1 MSALALLAFA
11 VCAGVDWVAVAQGRK
26 ELEYVAKP
34 AALAVLIVYATAG
47 AAPSGWLMLALV
59 FSLLGDVYL
68 MLPAELFAAGL
79 GAFLIAHLAYIAAFD
94 ASIAARVVWLVI
106 LLAGAVPLALRIMR
120 SVKDSAL
127 RPAVALY
134 MTVITFMVASALA
147 SGMLLAAFGA
157 LFFFAS
163 DSILAW
169 DRFVNRLPQGRLAVI
184 VTYHVGQLALA
195 TALRA
200 G

>member
-1 MSALALLAFA
+1 VSALALLAFA

-120 SVKDSAL
+120 SVKDAAL